1 MISFSICFTITGKKN
16 YIRTRQ
22 EAGRYWEM
30 QSFFK
35 QRTLRW
41 EVCDEKHLGRG
52 SVRLQAGSGPT
63 ATAGC
68 SAASR
73 PGCRHTAVKVQ
84 NRIKWNRKEG
94 DRGKAF

>member
-1 MISFSICFTITGKKN
+1 
-16 YIRTRQ
+16 
-22 EAGRYWEM
+22 M

-73 PGCRHTAVKVQ
+73 PGCLVLDVWYVSREQPTAPWHTAVKVQ